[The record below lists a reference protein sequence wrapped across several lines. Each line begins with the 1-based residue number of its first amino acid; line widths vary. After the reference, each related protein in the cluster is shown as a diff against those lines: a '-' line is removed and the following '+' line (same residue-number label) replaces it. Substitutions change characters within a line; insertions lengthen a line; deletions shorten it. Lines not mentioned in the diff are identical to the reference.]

1 MIETPVWRRGRD
13 MQQGPITV
21 EDVRRRAAA
30 AGVTIDEDVIADV
43 AALVEAAVAPL
54 RALDRRALRLTEP
67 ASTYHA
73 AVRADA

>member
-1 MIETPVWRRGRD
+1 MD
-13 MQQGPITV
+13 QGPITV

-43 AALVEAAVAPL
+43 AVLLEAAIAPL

-67 ASTYHA
+67 ASAYHA
-73 AVRADA
+73 AVRVGAE